1 MPSNVTSQFALD
13 HVCYEIGR
21 LPGSFA
27 ILTTTPNDLVAPIHN
42 RMPVILTADAM
53 RRWLGSDPLPE
64 EEYRSLT
71 APLPADRMQA
81 RPVSRYVSNS
91 RNDGPQCHAAPDAP
105 SPELALG

>member
-42 RMPVILTADAM
+42 RMPVILTAE
-53 RRWLGSDPLPE
+53 SVP
-64 EEYRSLT
+64 
-71 APLPADRMQA
+71 
-81 RPVSRYVSNS
+81 SR
-91 RNDGPQCHAAPDAP
+91 
-105 SPELALG
+105 